1 MRPREAVE
9 KLPEPAVAINSPFG
23 KGAAP
28 KARGL
33 SRETGRPSEDDMAL
47 LEMRCAEVRLPPICK
62 TTPGQLR
69 DRVKSSQDFTYA
81 TAPFN

>member
-23 KGAAP
+23 KG
-28 KARGL
+28 GL
-33 SRETGRPSEDDMAL
+33 SRETGRPAEDDMAS

-81 TAPFN
+81 AAPFN